1 MVDKAADWKEK
12 MKQQDNRIKVKD
24 KETTQED
31 IQEYATTKTYTYK
44 VDDDNTNT
52 DLQEIFQED
61 FRGQMRDA
69 FNNLKT
75 K

>member
-1 MVDKAADWKEK
+1 MADEAADWKKK
-12 MKQQDNRIKVKD
+12 MKQQDNGIKLKD
-24 KETTQED
+24 KEITQKN

-44 VDDDNTNT
+44 IDDKT
-52 DLQEIFQED
+52 DINLQELFQED
-61 FRGQMRDA
+61 FRGWTKDT